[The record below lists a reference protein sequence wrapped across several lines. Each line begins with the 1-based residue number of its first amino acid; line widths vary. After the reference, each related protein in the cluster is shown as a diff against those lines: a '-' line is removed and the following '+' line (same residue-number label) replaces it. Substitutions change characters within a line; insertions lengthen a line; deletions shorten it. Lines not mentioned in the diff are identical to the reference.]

1 MKKGYVALS
10 SVLVIAAVVV
20 VIGVTV
26 SLLSISEAQMS
37 LASKKGH
44 ESLLLTDGCVEEV
57 LLYLN
62 KRGIL
67 PSTVTTPHGNCGVTQ
82 NSQTGMQWT
91 FTVNGS
97 FEGYHK
103 KIQVTAT
110 RDSVVYI
117 NSWKEVD

>member
-10 SVLVIAAVVV
+10 SILVIAAVVV
-20 VIGVTV
+20 IIGVSV
-26 SLLSISEAQMS
+26 SLLAISEAQMS
-37 LASKKGH
+37 LAAKKGH
-44 ESLLLTDGCVEEV
+44 ESLQLTDGCAEEV

-62 KRGIL
+62 RRGFL
-67 PSTVTTPHGNCGVTQ
+67 PSTITTPEGVCSVTQ
-82 NSQTGMQWT
+82 NAQAGNQWI
-91 FTVNGS
+91 FTVYGT

-110 RDSVVYI
+110 RDSVVSI